1 MELTYPRVH
10 AYRLNLNHGERGH
23 HDWRY
28 DEFRLTDDG
37 HLLHEIEWWGS
48 EETGKWLIEADDV
61 EYRFL
66 PLDVDA
72 AASPPPSAT
81 PADDS

>member
-1 MELTYPRVH
+1 VELTYPRVH